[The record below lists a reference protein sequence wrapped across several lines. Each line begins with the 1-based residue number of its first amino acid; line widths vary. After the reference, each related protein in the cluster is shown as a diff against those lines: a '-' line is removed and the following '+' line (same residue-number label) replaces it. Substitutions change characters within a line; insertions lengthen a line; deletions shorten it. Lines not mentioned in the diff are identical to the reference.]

1 MPVAN
6 GRRVAV
12 IAGCRTP
19 FCKSG
24 TTLKDVRAV
33 DLARFVARELL
44 ERTNLDGAD
53 VNAVIFG
60 QVVPSALV
68 PNVAREVSLLP
79 QFPKEIPAYSLNRAC
94 ASSGQA
100 VANAYDEIVLGD
112 AEVVL
117 AGGVE
122 SLSDIPILASR
133 RLADILMEASKAKS
147 FGARL
152 RTLSRIRPRDLV
164 PVSPAIA
171 EPSTGETMGQ
181 SAEKMA
187 KENHI
192 SRAAQDRWALR
203 SHELAARGTDDGR
216 ITAEIVPW
224 FGPGGR
230 AGDGVVTQDNGVRRD
245 TSLEQMAKLKP
256 VFDRRYGSVTAANSS
271 PLTDGAS
278 AVLVMSD
285 SAARA
290 LGYTPLAYVRSYA
303 VAAVDPGWQL
313 LQAPIFAVP
322 KALERAGIQWKELGV
337 IEVHEAFAAQVL
349 SNLQGWAAKGWE
361 INEDIINVMGGSIAI
376 GHPFGA
382 TGTRLVT
389 TLANEMARRDVQ
401 FGLLSIC
408 AQGGMGLAMVWS
420 AADGSG
426 RGAHLGARRRRHR
439 RRHFRLEE
447 RAGQQAF
454 GRGEAGPARDVRRVG
469 ARRRRAGR
477 RLLLV
482 EARELH
488 RGGRHRGVR
497 PAHHRR
503 GSRAALGR
511 GPGNAG
517 PGGAL
522 PQTDRRRDSRRVPR
536 RRTRVRPRLRVPRGL
551 RSPPDPARPPGSAAR
566 HSPGGGRLPAAPP
579 VDWRPRGARHHPRGQ
594 GRRRQEGVPFGHR
607 GRAGSSR
614 HPQGR
619 HHRRGATHGRRLAP
633 ASQAA
638 GRVPRMAARRQ
649 PTGPGLGLPS
659 RAEAGT
665 RADARQLSRAPRRV
679 GGGGAWAETRH
690 GGGSEA
696 RGAAV
701 RAARRH

>member
-1 MPVAN
+1 MPGAD

-24 TTLKDVRAV
+24 TVLKDARAV

-44 ERTNLDGAD
+44 ERTDLDGAD
-53 VNAVIFG
+53 VSAVIFG

-112 AEVVL
+112 ADVVL

-133 RLADILMEASKAKS
+133 RLADILVEASKAKS
-147 FGARL
+147 LGARL

-203 SHELAARGTDDGR
+203 SHELAARATDDGR
-216 ITAEIVPW
+216 IPAEVVPW
-224 FGPGGR
+224 FPPPRGGR
-230 AGDGVVTQDNGVRRD
+230 AGDGVVTQDNGIRRD
-245 TSLEQMAKLKP
+245 TSLEQMGKLKP
-256 VFDRRYGSVTAANSS
+256 VFDRRYGTVTAANSS

-278 AVLVMSD
+278 VVLLMSD

-322 KALERAGIQWKELGV
+322 KALERAGIQWKDLGV

-349 SNLQGWAAKGWE
+349 SNLQGWEALGWE
-361 INEDIINVMGGSIAI
+361 INEDLINVMGGSIAI

-389 TLANEMARRDVQ
+389 TLANEMTRRGVQ

-408 AQGGMGLAMVWS
+408 AQGGMGFAMV
-420 AADGSG
+420 
-426 RGAHLGARRRRHR
+426 LERR
-439 RRHFRLEE
+439 
-447 RAGQQAF
+447 
-454 GRGEAGPARDVRRVG
+454 
-469 ARRRRAGR
+469 
-477 RLLLV
+477 
-482 EARELH
+482 
-488 RGGRHRGVR
+488 
-497 PAHHRR
+497 
-503 GSRAALGR
+503 
-511 GPGNAG
+511 
-517 PGGAL
+517 
-522 PQTDRRRDSRRVPR
+522 
-536 RRTRVRPRLRVPRGL
+536 
-551 RSPPDPARPPGSAAR
+551 
-566 HSPGGGRLPAAPP
+566 
-579 VDWRPRGARHHPRGQ
+579 
-594 GRRRQEGVPFGHR
+594 
-607 GRAGSSR
+607 
-614 HPQGR
+614 
-619 HHRRGATHGRRLAP
+619 
-633 ASQAA
+633 
-638 GRVPRMAARRQ
+638 
-649 PTGPGLGLPS
+649 
-659 RAEAGT
+659 
-665 RADARQLSRAPRRV
+665 
-679 GGGGAWAETRH
+679 
-690 GGGSEA
+690 
-696 RGAAV
+696 
-701 RAARRH
+701 